1 MEEQLKLWRQ
11 YLKTKSQPEKDAIL
25 KKICPGITS
34 EGIEIMKRKMPVPEE
49 PNEPEK
55 VENETGGLLTQ
66 EEILEILSG
75 DVPPE
80 EMIRRWENEGGG

>member
-1 MEEQLKLWRQ
+1 MLKLSMLWRE
-11 YLKTKSQPEKDAIL
+11 YFKAKSELEKEEIL

-34 EGIEIMKRKMPVPEE
+34 EGLEMMKRKMPVPGE
-49 PNEPEK
+49 PNESKK

-75 DVPPE
+75 EVPPE